1 MEFEFLEVFLPSNL
15 NDLRR
20 VKSELLLT
28 QLKCVHTSLEKVE
41 SPEAI
46 DELDCSWKLRE
57 KAFPYSC
64 TDEEGLILN
73 YVIAA
78 NQLKS
83 GFEISTAFGFSS
95 MYIGL
100 ALKQNGG
107 QLVTMDCYVEEWK
120 ESFVY
125 NPEEMESSVECNRK
139 NALENILPTGLR
151 FAKESANKLGLSD
164 VIRFEIG
171 ISPKDVPTIVGDRK
185 LDFVFIDGGHFGEQ
199 PLLDFLAVYPY
210 LSEKCAVFFHDNHS
224 GTTVAQAV
232 SEAENK
238 LGASAQKLLTRW
250 NLTLVSRGLNKL
262 SLATLDY
269 LLIRK
274 HPSYLELSQTQLQ
287 QAQDE
292 LKRSQTQLQYTQSEL
307 ELSKTQ
313 LQHTQGELKL
323 SQTQL
328 QHTQGELELSQ
339 TQLQHTQGELKLSQT
354 QLQHTQGELKLSQ
367 TQLQHTQGE
376 LKLSQTQLQHTQ
388 GELEIVRYKADQ
400 TEAMI
405 SAMQS
410 SKFWKLRRLW
420 LKLKKNLGLVKE
432 VQE

>member
-1 MEFEFLEVFLPSNL
+1 MEFEFLEVFLPSDL

-20 VKSELLLT
+20 VRHESLLT
-28 QLKCVHTSLEKVE
+28 QMKFVYADIEKVE

-46 DELDCSWKLRE
+46 DYLDCSWKLRE

-100 ALKQNGG
+100 GLKQNDG

-120 ESFVY
+120 ESFLY
-125 NPEEMESSVECNRK
+125 NPEEMESSVECSRM

-151 FAKESANKLGLSD
+151 FAKESAKKLGLSD

-185 LDFVFIDGGHFGEQ
+185 LDFVFIDGGHFAEQ

-210 LSEKCAVFFHDNHS
+210 LSEKCAVFFHDNHF
-224 GTTVAQAV
+224 GTTVARAV
-232 SEAENK
+232 SEAESK

-262 SLATLDY
+262 SLATLNY

-274 HPSYLELSQTQLQ
+274 HPSYLELSKTQLQ
-287 QAQDE
+287 HTQSE
-292 LKRSQTQLQYTQSEL
+292 LESYKTQLQYTQSEL
-307 ELSKTQ
+307 ESYKTQLQYTQSELESYKTQLQYTQSELESYKTQLQYTQSELESYKTQ
-313 LQHTQGELKL
+313 LQHTQSELK
-323 SQTQL
+323 SHKTQL
-328 QHTQGELELSQ
+328 QHTQS
-339 TQLQHTQGELKLSQT
+339 
-354 QLQHTQGELKLSQ
+354 
-367 TQLQHTQGE
+367 
-376 LKLSQTQLQHTQ
+376 
-388 GELEIVRYKADQ
+388 ELEILRCKADQ
-400 TEAMI
+400 TEAII

-410 SKFWKLRRLW
+410 SKFWKLRILW
-420 LKLKKNLGLVKE
+420 LKLKQNLGLVKE

>member
-1 MEFEFLEVFLPSNL
+1 MEFEFLEVLLPSNL

-20 VKSELLLT
+20 VRSELLLT
-28 QLKCVHTSLEKVE
+28 QIKCVHTSLEKVE

-46 DELDCSWKLRE
+46 DELDCSWKLKE

-125 NPEEMESSVECNRK
+125 NPEEMESSVESSRI
-139 NALENILPTGLR
+139 NALKNILPTGLR

-171 ISPKDVPTIVGDRK
+171 ISPKDVATIVGDRK

-199 PLLDFLAVYPY
+199 PLLDFLAIYPY

-238 LGASAQKLLTRW
+238 LGTSAQKLLTRW

-262 SLATLDY
+262 SLATLDH

-274 HPSYLELSQTQLQ
+274 HSSY
-287 QAQDE
+287 
-292 LKRSQTQLQYTQSEL
+292 
-307 ELSKTQ
+307 
-313 LQHTQGELKL
+313 
-323 SQTQL
+323 
-328 QHTQGELELSQ
+328 LELSQ
-339 TQLQHTQGELKLSQT
+339 TQLQHTQAELEHSKT
-354 QLQHTQGELKLSQ
+354 QLQHTQSELESSKTQLQYTQAELESSK
-367 TQLQHTQGE
+367 TQLQHTQSELESLKAQLQHIQGE
-376 LKLSQTQLQHTQ
+376 LEHSKTQLQHTQ
-388 GELEIVRYKADQ
+388 SELESSKTQLQHTQAELEHSKTQLQHTQDELEIVRCKAEQ
-400 TEAMI
+400 TEVMI

-410 SKFWKLRRLW
+410 SKFWKLRILW
-420 LKLKKNLGLVKE
+420 LKLKKSLGLVKE